1 MWNRKKHT
9 KLIDLWEKAGQ
20 KVYFYFISFG
30 RLLTVWPRESNNKPQ
45 RPDQPLVER
54 WWFIRFYVEGV
65 TRLKNKTPIPQ
76 ATEKKKKETN
86 HLRLTAERSRGWI
99 NRGLFLV
106 SFYFP
111 WKWPGEKKCKRPPKN
126 HAINRLTPKGRPWR
140 LTDYYI
146 AWEFFGGHHFF
157 YFISRGGSFI
167 FPSKIYPSPLIVD

>member
-1 MWNRKKHT
+1 MIFH
-9 KLIDLWEKAGQ
+9 LFVLFPLSLG
-20 KVYFYFISFG
+20 VVVFYFPDINYSISNRSVG
-30 RLLTVWPRESNNKPQ
+30 IKDTPK
-45 RPDQPLVER
+45 ER
-54 WWFIRFYVEGV
+54 KG
-65 TRLKNKTPIPQ
+65 KKTPQ